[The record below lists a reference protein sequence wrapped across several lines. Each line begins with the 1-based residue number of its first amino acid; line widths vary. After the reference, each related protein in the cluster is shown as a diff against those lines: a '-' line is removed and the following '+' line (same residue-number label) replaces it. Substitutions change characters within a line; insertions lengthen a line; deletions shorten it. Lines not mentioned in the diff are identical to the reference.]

1 MARLQFNELQR
12 LRQIPAALAL
22 AALATY
28 AKRDS
33 TFVPTKSLTTERW
46 YATVGGYQF
55 ELLLNGSKFYDTRAK
70 VGGGGAID
78 LAIHLHRLSFFD
90 AVGLLRKRGL

>member
-1 MARLQFNELQR
+1 LACLQFNELQR

-46 YATVGGYQF
+46 YVTVGSYQF
-55 ELLLNGSKFYDTRAK
+55 ELLLNGPKFYDTRTK

-78 LAIHLHRLSFFD
+78 LAIHLHRLSFVD
-90 AVGLLRKRGL
+90 AVGLLRKRGV

>member
-1 MARLQFNELQR
+1 MARLHFSELQHF
-12 LRQIPAALAL
+12 RQVPAVIAL

-33 TFVPTKSLTTERW
+33 TFVPGKSLTTERW
-46 YATVGGYQF
+46 HASVGSYQF
-55 ELLLNGSKFYDTRAK
+55 ELLLNGPKFYDTRAK

-78 LAIHLHRLSFFD
+78 LAIHLHRLNFVD
-90 AVGLLRKRGL
+90 AVQLLRKRGI

>member
-1 MARLQFNELQR
+1 MARLRFSELQR
-12 LRQIPAALAL
+12 LRQIPAIITL

-33 TFVPTKSLTTERW
+33 TFLPTKSLNTERGH
-46 YATVGGYQF
+46 ASVGSFQF
-55 ELLLNGSKFYDTRAK
+55 ELLLNGPKFYDTRTK

-78 LAIHLHRLSFFD
+78 LAIHLHQLSFID
-90 AVGLLRKRGL
+90 AVELLRKRGL

>member
-1 MARLQFNELQR
+1 LARLQFNELLR

-46 YATVGGYQF
+46 YATVGSYQF
-55 ELLLNGSKFYDTRAK
+55 ELLLNGPKFYDTRTK

-78 LAIHLHRLSFFD
+78 LAIHLHRLSFID
-90 AVGLLRKRGL
+90 AVGLLRKRGI

>member
-1 MARLQFNELQR
+1 LARLQFNELLR

-46 YATVGGYQF
+46 NATVGCYQF
-55 ELLLNGSKFYDTRAK
+55 ELLLNGPKFYDTRTK

-78 LAIHLHRLSFFD
+78 LAIHLHRLSFID
-90 AVGLLRKRGL
+90 AVGLLRKRGI

>member
-1 MARLQFNELQR
+1 MARLEFSELQR
-12 LRQIPAALAL
+12 LRQIPAVIAL

-33 TFVPTKSLTTERW
+33 TFVPAKSLKTERW
-46 YATVGGYQF
+46 HACVGSYHF
-55 ELLLNGSKFYDTRAK
+55 ELLLNGPKFFDTRSK

-78 LAIHLHRLSFFD
+78 LAIHLHRLSFID
-90 AVGLLRKRGL
+90 AIGLLRKRGL

>member
-22 AALATY
+22 TALATY

-33 TFVPTKSLTTERW
+33 TFVPTKSLSTERW
-46 YATVGGYQF
+46 YATVGSYQF
-55 ELLLNGSKFYDTRAK
+55 ELLLSGPKFYDARTK

-78 LAIHLHRLSFFD
+78 LAIHLHRLSFID

>member
-12 LRQIPAALAL
+12 FRQIPAALAL

-28 AKRDS
+28 AKRDR
-33 TFVPTKSLTTERW
+33 TFIPTKSLTTERW
-46 YATVGGYQF
+46 YATVGSYQF
-55 ELLLNGSKFYDTRAK
+55 ELLLNGPKFYDTRTK

-78 LAIHLHRLSFFD
+78 LAIHLHRLSFVD
-90 AVGLLRKRGL
+90 AVGLLRKRGV